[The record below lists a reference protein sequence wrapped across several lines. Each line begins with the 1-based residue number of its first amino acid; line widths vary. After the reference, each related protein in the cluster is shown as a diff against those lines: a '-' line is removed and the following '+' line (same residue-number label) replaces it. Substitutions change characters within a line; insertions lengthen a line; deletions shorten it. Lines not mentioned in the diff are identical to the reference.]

1 MRQTSADKCQPNWI
15 PRLILP
21 LCRYVLISLNAE
33 IFSAIVVSGYES
45 SPAAI
50 STYLAGIELPN
61 ARVRRVEVVP
71 ISEDYVLLGRDVLN
85 NFVINLNGPE
95 LTFDVK

>member
-1 MRQTSADKCQPNWI
+1 VSAKLDTAADITAVPI
-15 PRLILP
+15 H
-21 LCRYVLISLNAE
+21 VLISLNAE

-61 ARVRRVEVVP
+61 ARVRRVEVAP
-71 ISEDYVLLGRDVLN
+71 ILEDYVLLGRDVLN